1 MAESTKSKSN
11 KHTKTSVKPI
21 VRLSGNKINL
31 CVLRTDD
38 EAIEAYTKWAN
49 DEEFN
54 NVDGKSY

>member
-38 EAIEAYTKWAN
+38 EAIEAYTK
-49 DEEFN
+49 
-54 NVDGKSY
+54 